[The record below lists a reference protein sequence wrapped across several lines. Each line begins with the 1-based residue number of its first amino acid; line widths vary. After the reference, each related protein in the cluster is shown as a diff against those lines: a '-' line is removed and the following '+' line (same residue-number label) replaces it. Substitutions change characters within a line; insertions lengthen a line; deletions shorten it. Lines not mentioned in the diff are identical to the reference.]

1 MVMEYMLD
9 IKRNTKVWITDE
21 ICGPDHY
28 GRISH
33 HRLVSLSSSKY
44 IEYYVHINLLFF
56 SMKLLT
62 SISISRHNRDL
73 HGYQSK

>member
-9 IKRNTKVWITDE
+9 IRRNPKVLITDE

-33 HRLVSLSSSKY
+33 HKLVPFSPSKY
-44 IEYYVHINLLFF
+44 TEYYVHIDLLFV

-62 SISISRHNRDL
+62 SISILRHNRYS